1 MFLET
6 IAKETYA
13 HTSTTKRKTMSKKD
27 IDTTINMV
35 DCLCFLE
42 GALEF

>member
-6 IAKETYA
+6 LAKETFTY
-13 HTSTTKRKTMSKKD
+13 TSMMKRKTIAKKD
-27 IDTTINMV
+27 LDTTINMV

-42 GALEF
+42 GAIDY